1 MMKMWIK
8 KYFLPCFLS
17 VIAVLCFVFLSPAF
31 ADMKEVDE
39 AELARAN
46 ASVTGASVQDQIVGV
61 EKGAVS
67 PEMCQACGTGT
78 GNAGFSPSVSK
89 AMERISLDLNIK
101 GQTTFQFY
109 LGPTTTNVTGG
120 ITSVKPLR

>member
-1 MMKMWIK
+1 MKMWIK
-8 KYFLPCFLS
+8 KYFLSCFLS

-31 ADMKEVDE
+31 ADMKKVDE

-67 PEMCQACGTGT
+67 PETCQACGTGKEDVV
-78 GNAGFSPSVSK
+78 FSPSESKETNFVS
-89 AMERISLDLNIK
+89 LNIK
-101 GQTTFQFY
+101 GQGTFNFIF
-109 LGPTTTNVTGG
+109 GGWNSNMTGG
-120 ITSVKPLR
+120 ITSVKTH